1 MARTALRIINF
12 HGIGEPERPLEPG
25 EAPYWLS
32 VARFNDMLDRIADHP
47 DRDALAITFDDS
59 NTSDLTI
66 AAPALAKRGLTARFF
81 VLTGRIG
88 EPGSLDKADISALVD
103 MGMPIG
109 SHGIAHRDWSSL
121 APAELDEELKASKI
135 VLEEAC
141 GFEIKDA
148 SIPFG
153 RYNAAVLSRLRSAG
167 YRCAYSSDK
176 GSADPNAFL
185 RARTSVRSDT
195 TDSAVSDALSG
206 DMPAMSRLRRAARMQ
221 LKQWV

>member
-32 VARFNDMLDRIADHP
+32 VARFKEMLDRIADHP
-47 DRDALAITFDDS
+47 ERDSLAITFDDS
-59 NTSDLTI
+59 NTSDLAI
-66 AAPALAKRGLTARFF
+66 AAPLLAKRGLTAQFF

-88 EPGSLDKADISALVD
+88 EAGSLDRAGINALVD

-121 APAELDEELKASKI
+121 PPAELDEELKASKST
-135 VLEEAC
+135 LEDVC
-141 GFEIKDA
+141 GFEITDA

-167 YRCAYSSDK
+167 YRAAYSSDK
-176 GSADPNAFL
+176 GSADLTSFL

-195 TDSAVSDALSG
+195 TGIALNDALSG
-206 DMPAMSRLRRAARMQ
+206 NMPAMIRLRRAARMQ

>member
-47 DRDALAITFDDS
+47 DRDELAITFDDS
-59 NTSDLTI
+59 NTSDLMI

-121 APAELDEELKASKI
+121 APAELDVELKTSKS
-135 VLEEAC
+135 VLEEVC
-141 GFEIKDA
+141 GFEITDA

-153 RYNAAVLSRLRSAG
+153 RYNAAVLSRLRRAG

-176 GSADPNAFL
+176 GNADSAAFL
-185 RARTSVRSDT
+185 QARTSVRSDT
-195 TDSAVSDALSG
+195 TDEALNDALSG
-206 DMPAMSRLRRAARMQ
+206 DMPAISRLRRAARMQ